1 LENWSKSK
9 REIPIKEYINFKIM
23 INIKVKIK
31 SILFSPFRILSY
43 LFFNN
48 KKITIVTCASSNHFR
63 SVLQL
68 INSIKLIEKGN
79 FEIIV
84 YDLGLLKTE
93 IDFFEKINPDISLKL
108 FDFSKYPSFYNIRI
122 NVGAYAWKPA
132 IIFEEYSSLKRH
144 SFLLWLDAGC
154 FLSRSLLLVRFVIM
168 IHGLYCTFSGGLI
181 KNFTFSSTLNKIGNK
196 DINDL
201 KMFQA
206 STIGLK
212 VGTRCNENLIKS
224 WFINSKQEHLIA
236 PIGSSLSN
244 HRYDQSLLSV
254 EIYKSYNRF
263 YRPLL
268 SYQAFEISLHKDI
281 G

>member
-1 LENWSKSK
+1 
-9 REIPIKEYINFKIM
+9 M
-23 INIKVKIK
+23 INIKVKLK
-31 SILFSPFRILSY
+31 SILFSPIRVLSY
-43 LFFNN
+43 LLLNN

-93 IDFFEKINPDISLKL
+93 IEFFNKLNPDISLKI
-108 FDFSKYPSFYNIRI
+108 FDFSKYPSFYNVKI
-122 NVGAYAWKPA
+122 NAGAYAWKPS
-132 IIFEEYSSLKRH
+132 IIFEEYNRLKRGN
-144 SFLLWLDAGC
+144 FLLWLDAGC

-168 IHGLYCTFSGGLI
+168 INGLYCTFSGGSI
-181 KNFTFSSTLNKIGNK
+181 KNLTFPSTLNKIGN
-196 DINDL
+196 NNVNHL

-212 VGTRCNENLIKS
+212 VGSKCNENLVKY
-224 WFINSKQEHLIA
+224 WYINSKQENLIS
-236 PIGSSLSN
+236 PIGSNLSN
-244 HRYDQSLLSV
+244 HRYDQSLLSIQ
-254 EIYKSYNRF
+254 IYKSYNRF
-263 YRPLL
+263 YRPFL
-268 SYQAFEISLHKDI
+268 SYQTFEISLHKDI